1 MAPEAGA
8 AGLGG
13 RPRPALLIALAAT
26 VGLLVV
32 WWVWSGGAAAPAPAA
47 TPTTPRSRAA
57 ALAARKAAVTPA
69 DTEDLNVRLD
79 ALKAPRPAAG
89 GTGRNP
95 FRFYTPPPPPPP
107 QAARPAGPPVQE
119 QPEAPVVPAGP
130 PQPPPITLK
139 YIGLME
145 GVPGQG
151 KVAAFSD
158 CRSTMQG
165 REGEIVAGQ
174 YRLVRIGV
182 ESVVLEYVDGR
193 GRTTIRMSGQD
204 CVGK

>member
-1 MAPEAGA
+1 MAPESVTTPA
-8 AGLGG
+8 GG
-13 RPRPALLIALAAT
+13 RPRPALLAALAAA
-26 VGLLVV
+26 VVLLLV
-32 WWVWSGGAAAPAPAA
+32 WWLYPSGAAAPAAGA
-47 TPTTPRSRAA
+47 TPPRT
-57 ALAARKAAVTPA
+57 AARTPASDVVTPA
-69 DTEDLNVRLD
+69 ETAQLNVRLD
-79 ALKAPRPAAG
+79 ALRQPRPDAG

-107 QAARPAGPPVQE
+107 PAPKPATPAGIA
-119 QPEAPVVPAGP
+119 PEGP
-130 PQPPPITLK
+130 PAPTGPPPPPPITLK

-158 CRSTMQG
+158 CRSTMRG

-174 YRLVRIGV
+174 YRLVHIGV

-193 GRTTIRMSGQD
+193 GRTTIRMSGQE